1 MTDQLSSADILKV
14 IRNGYPPDA
23 YAVLTEVANTTGA
36 GQSRYAD
43 AVAMSLWPSRG
54 LGLHGFEIKVSRGDW
69 LSELKN
75 PAKSSEIQKYCDHW
89 WIVTPDTEIILENEL
104 PVTWGHYVVKNGRLK
119 VKVKAPRLCPEPMS
133 LGFIAAIFRRQA
145 EILDELKKEAWD
157 SGYEQGKLDAKN
169 PEMNAELAVCKRDF
183 ERLKDSLDLFEEKSG
198 LKIGEWNG
206 SALGE
211 TVAFIERFRNCP
223 FGRAKLELERQKKNL
238 ENHFNDQINVLKT
251 LELFYSKGD
260 L

>member
-1 MTDQLSSADILKV
+1 MTDQMCSKDVLKA
-14 IRNGYPPDA
+14 IRHTYLTGA
-23 YAVLTEVANTTGA
+23 YALFTEVANATGSR
-36 GQSRYAD
+36 QSRYAD

-54 LGLHGFEIKVSRGDW
+54 LGLHGFEIKVSRNDW
-69 LSELKN
+69 LNELKN

-89 WIVTPDTEIILENEL
+89 WIVTPDTEIIWDNEL
-104 PVTWGHYVVKNGRLK
+104 PATWGYYVVKNGRLHI
-119 VKVKAPRLCPEPMS
+119 KVKAPKLTPEPID

-145 EILDELKKEAWD
+145 EILDELKKEAYD
-157 SGYEQGKLDAKN
+157 SGYDQGKLDANN
-169 PEMNAELAVCKRDF
+169 PDMNTELVTCKRDL
-183 ERLKDSLDLFEEKSG
+183 ERLKDSVDLFEEKSG

-211 TVAFIERFRNCP
+211 TVALIERFRNCP

-238 ENHFNDQINVLKT
+238 DNHFNDQINVLKT
-251 LELFYSKGD
+251 LELFYSKGA